1 MELGLAAHSL
11 SALAFLLLAMLPAWS
26 RRHTIEEVVM
36 IAASAATVIWAAA
49 TAAAFA
55 KHAVPTV
62 WTQVFEVA
70 RSGGWMLLAVSMLS
84 GLSPVRRTAVGYFV
98 VALCL
103 AVAVASL
110 LIETQMDMDQRK
122 SMQVV
127 VIGGNLAIALAGLTL
142 VENVFR
148 NSPSAERWKIKFLC
162 IGMGAMFAYDF
173 FLYSDGLLFRGLNLD
188 LISARGVTT
197 ALVMPLLAVWLRR
210 NRAAGPQIAVSRRF
224 VSYTATLIAAGIY
237 LLLMAGAGSYIRE
250 FGGKWG
256 ASLQVIFLFGTI
268 VLLFVPLFSG
278 SFRAYLRVFIEKTFF
293 KYKYDYR
300 EEWLQFIRTI
310 SVGELA
316 QSLPTRVIQA
326 TGDIIES
333 PEGAVWFNREADFYT
348 PLGTWN
354 VSRWRF
360 KEAEAVVTTLE
371 PLVPYLE
378 RTQRIVNLDELYEKP
393 DLYEGL
399 EVPEWLS
406 QIDRAWLIVPLM
418 HLDRLRGFIVLGRSR
433 GPKTLTWED
442 YDLLRTVGRQAA
454 SYLAQHEAALALAE
468 ARQFEAFNRRFA
480 FVVHNIKNLASQLS
494 LVVSNAAKHQH
505 NVAFQQDMIET
516 ARRSVEKLNYLL
528 QQIHGQ
534 QDSQAQSGLV
544 TLSSLLRKIVE
555 ARKLSIPTISLQL
568 DEKIIMVAAN
578 EEGLERVVENL
589 IQNAVEAVQGKGH
602 VEVRLFQ
609 LAETAVVEVRDDGPG
624 MDAEFVRDELFR
636 PFRTTKKTGYGIG
649 MYEARD
655 FVRSLGGRLEVS
667 SEPGH
672 GTLVRMTLPA
682 VNERKH

>member
-1 MELGLAAHSL
+1 MELGVIAHSL
-11 SALAFLLLAMLPAWS
+11 SALAFLLLALLPAWS
-26 RRHTIEEVVM
+26 RRHTIEEVIM
-36 IAASAATVIWAAA
+36 IAASAATVIWAAV
-49 TAAAFA
+49 TALTFA
-55 KHAVPTV
+55 KHEVPTI
-62 WTQVFEVA
+62 WTQVLEIA

-84 GLSPVRRTAVGYFV
+84 GLNPVRRTSVAYFV

-110 LIETQMDMDQRK
+110 LIETQMDLDQRK
-122 SMQVV
+122 SLQVV
-127 VIGGNLAIALAGLTL
+127 IIGGNLVVALAGLTL

-162 IGMGAMFAYDF
+162 IGIGAMFAYDF
-173 FLYSDGLLFRGLNLD
+173 FLYSDGLLFHGLNLD
-188 LISARGVTT
+188 LLSARGVTT
-197 ALVMPLLAVWLRR
+197 ALVAPLLAIWLRR
-210 NRAAGPQIAVSRRF
+210 NQAAGPQVVVSRKF
-224 VSYTATLIAAGIY
+224 VSYAATLIVAGIY

-300 EEWLQFIRTI
+300 KEWLQFIRTI
-310 SVGELA
+310 SVGESA

-333 PEGAVWFNREADFYT
+333 PEGVVWFNRDADVYT

-354 VSRWRF
+354 VSRWRLN
-360 KEAEAVVTTLE
+360 EAEAVAAASE
-371 PLVPYLE
+371 PLVLYLE

-399 EVPEWLS
+399 EVPGWLRK
-406 QIDRAWLIVPLM
+406 INRAWLIVPLM
-418 HLDRLRGFIVLGRSR
+418 HLDRLRGFIVLGRPR

-442 YDLLRTVGRQAA
+442 YDLLGTVGHQAA

-468 ARQFEAFNRRFA
+468 ARQFETFNRRFA
-480 FVVHNIKNLASQLS
+480 FVAHDIKNLASQLS
-494 LVVSNAAKHQH
+494 LIVSNAAKHQH

-516 ARRSVEKLNYLL
+516 ARRSVEKLNRLL

-534 QDSQAQSGLV
+534 HDSEAQSCLV
-544 TLSSLLRKIVE
+544 TLSSLLHKIVE
-555 ARKLSIPTISLQL
+555 ARKLSIPTISLQF
-568 DEKIIMVAAN
+568 DEKVITVRAD
-578 EEGLERVVENL
+578 EERLERVVDNL
-589 IQNAVEAVQGKGH
+589 IQNAVEAVQGKGR

-609 LAETAVVEVRDDGPG
+609 AAETAVLEVRDDGPG
-624 MDAEFVRDELFR
+624 MDAEFMRDELFR
-636 PFRTTKKTGYGIG
+636 PFQTTKKTGYGIG
-649 MYEARD
+649 MYEARE

-672 GTLVRMTLPA
+672 GTLVRITLPA
-682 VNERKH
+682 VNGA